1 MLNICICDD
10 EDKILCRMVKLIKEM
25 AEKNSLSLNIYTYHT
40 GEELLFD
47 VINSD
52 KIIDVF
58 FMDVLMPGI
67 SGIETANTLRDKI
80 NDVPIVFL
88 TSSKDHVFEALDVMP
103 LHYLLKQDVT
113 TEKIEKVLLKAVG
126 NAELKRKQVFVYKT
140 GKILGNVLFKEILY
154 FEVKNRIIDIHLKN
168 DKVISFYSN
177 MAEVEGQV
185 DDSWFVRSHRS
196 FMVNLENVDYLD
208 GKNLVFT
215 NKETVPVGQKY
226 MKTVKEKYK
235 SFLLCGLEE
244 I

>member
-10 EDKILCRMVKLIKEM
+10 EDKILARMVDLIKEM
-25 AEKNSLSLNIYTYHT
+25 AEKNSLSLNIYTYHS

-47 VINSD
+47 IIDSD

-58 FMDVLMPGI
+58 FMDVLMPGT
-67 SGIETANTLRDKI
+67 SGIEVANTLREKI

-113 TEKIEKVLLKAVG
+113 TDKIEKVLLKAVG
-126 NAELKRKQVFVYKT
+126 NAEQKRKEVFVYKT
-140 GKILGNVLFKEILY
+140 GKILGTEMFKDINF
-154 FEVKNRIIDIHLKN
+154 FEVKNRIIEMHLKN
-168 DKVISFYSN
+168 KEIISFYSN
-177 MAEVEGQV
+177 MADVENQISE
-185 DDSWFVRSHRS
+185 SWFVRAHRS

-208 GKNLVFT
+208 GKNFVFT
-215 NKETVPVGQKY
+215 TGDIIPIGQKY
-226 MKTVKEKYK
+226 MKDVKEKYK
-235 SFLLCGLEE
+235 SFLLCGIDE